1 MSNVD
6 ARTYNTQIKP
16 EMVDTGVRESRD
28 SSEHPETTPIIIA
41 LDVTGSMRRT
51 PHEMI
56 KDNFPKLMDALMQL
70 GIKDPQLL
78 FMAVGDHEYDNYPI
92 QVGQFESDTEKIV
105 NSLEEFVLEGGGNK
119 YEYFKTS
126 QIEFVDLTEVSEGNY
141 VASGTNPAASLTFND
156 KGKGFIIGSFR
167 VVMPNDDAN
176 MKKIQQDFGS
186 EKALIA
192 NLIKPTL
199 YKVVTSC
206 GPLMSSLESVSET
219 RTDLIA
225 YITDQLNNGVY
236 KTVVIRDSVT
246 NEITGEKE
254 MRTKAQIVA
263 DTNSPSGY
271 KRQETSPFSQYGITC
286 GLVSILDIK
295 YDGAT
300 QSQIDAQKQAN
311 LAVITSKT
319 KSLEAIQRTVQIT
332 EEGRA
337 AAERAKWEQEKEKA
351 IAVTKAQQEFEVAE
365 LEAKKAK
372 QVALKVQ
379 AEGEAKAAANRA
391 LVAAGLTPAERAEWD
406 YKTAVGVAQALAE
419 SKVSWVPSVMFG
431 GGSSSNSA
439 MDAVGLKMLLD
450 ITKSLDKTSK

>member
-1 MSNVD
+1 
-6 ARTYNTQIKP
+6 
-16 EMVDTGVRESRD
+16 
-28 SSEHPETTPIIIA
+28 
-41 LDVTGSMRRT
+41 MR
-51 PHEMI
+51 
-56 KDNFPKLMDALMQL
+56 A
-70 GIKDPQLL
+70 
-78 FMAVGDHEYDNYPI
+78 
-92 QVGQFESDTEKIV
+92 
-105 NSLEEFVLEGGGNK
+105 
-119 YEYFKTS
+119 
-126 QIEFVDLTEVSEGNY
+126 
-141 VASGTNPAASLTFND
+141 
-156 KGKGFIIGSFR
+156 
-167 VVMPNDDAN
+167 
-176 MKKIQQDFGS
+176 
-186 EKALIA
+186 
-192 NLIKPTL
+192 
-199 YKVVTSC
+199 
-206 GPLMSSLESVSET
+206 
-219 RTDLIA
+219 
-225 YITDQLNNGVY
+225 
-236 KTVVIRDSVT
+236 
-246 NEITGEKE
+246 
-254 MRTKAQIVA
+254 KAQIVA

-337 AAERAKWEQEKEKA
+337 AAERAKWEQEKA

>member
-1 MSNVD
+1 MGSGSYSFAAYSCLANEREYSTKSADAVFKNRSLSAKSDIKLSNIN

-28 SSEHPETTPIIIA
+28 SNEHPETTPIIIA

-56 KDNFPKLMDALMQL
+56 KDNFPKLM
-70 GIKDPQLL
+70 
-78 FMAVGDHEYDNYPI
+78 
-92 QVGQFESDTEKIV
+92 
-105 NSLEEFVLEGGGNK
+105 
-119 YEYFKTS
+119 
-126 QIEFVDLTEVSEGNY
+126 
-141 VASGTNPAASLTFND
+141 
-156 KGKGFIIGSFR
+156 
-167 VVMPNDDAN
+167 
-176 MKKIQQDFGS
+176 
-186 EKALIA
+186 
-192 NLIKPTL
+192 
-199 YKVVTSC
+199 
-206 GPLMSSLESVSET
+206 
-219 RTDLIA
+219 
-225 YITDQLNNGVY
+225 
-236 KTVVIRDSVT
+236 
-246 NEITGEKE
+246 
-254 MRTKAQIVA
+254 
-263 DTNSPSGY
+263 
-271 KRQETSPFSQYGITC
+271 
-286 GLVSILDIK
+286 
-295 YDGAT
+295 
-300 QSQIDAQKQAN
+300 DAQKQAN

-351 IAVTKAQQEFEVAE
+351 VAVTKAQQEFEVAE

-391 LVAAGLTPAERAEWD
+391 LVSAGLTPAERAEWD

-431 GGSSSNSA
+431 GNGSSNSA

-450 ITKSLDKTSK
+450 ITKSFDKTSK

>member
-1 MSNVD
+1 MGSGSYSFAVYASLASDRGYATKSADAVFTNHSLSAKSDIKLSNVD

-16 EMVDTGVRESRD
+16 EMVDTG
-28 SSEHPETTPIIIA
+28 
-41 LDVTGSMRRT
+41 
-51 PHEMI
+51 
-56 KDNFPKLMDALMQL
+56 
-70 GIKDPQLL
+70 
-78 FMAVGDHEYDNYPI
+78 
-92 QVGQFESDTEKIV
+92 
-105 NSLEEFVLEGGGNK
+105 
-119 YEYFKTS
+119 
-126 QIEFVDLTEVSEGNY
+126 
-141 VASGTNPAASLTFND
+141 
-156 KGKGFIIGSFR
+156 
-167 VVMPNDDAN
+167 
-176 MKKIQQDFGS
+176 
-186 EKALIA
+186 
-192 NLIKPTL
+192 
-199 YKVVTSC
+199 
-206 GPLMSSLESVSET
+206 
-219 RTDLIA
+219 
-225 YITDQLNNGVY
+225 
-236 KTVVIRDSVT
+236 
-246 NEITGEKE
+246 EKE
-254 MRTKAQIVA
+254 MRAKAQIVA

-431 GGSSSNSA
+431 GNGSSNSA

-450 ITKSLDKTSK
+450 ITKSLIRQVNNKT

>member
-1 MSNVD
+1 
-6 ARTYNTQIKP
+6 
-16 EMVDTGVRESRD
+16 MV
-28 SSEHPETTPIIIA
+28 
-41 LDVTGSMRRT
+41 VTS
-51 PHEMI
+51 
-56 KDNFPKLMDALMQL
+56 
-70 GIKDPQLL
+70 
-78 FMAVGDHEYDNYPI
+78 
-92 QVGQFESDTEKIV
+92 
-105 NSLEEFVLEGGGNK
+105 
-119 YEYFKTS
+119 
-126 QIEFVDLTEVSEGNY
+126 
-141 VASGTNPAASLTFND
+141 
-156 KGKGFIIGSFR
+156 
-167 VVMPNDDAN
+167 
-176 MKKIQQDFGS
+176 DFGS

-254 MRTKAQIVA
+254 MRAKAQIVA

-351 IAVTKAQQEFEVAE
+351 IA
-365 LEAKKAK
+365 
-372 QVALKVQ
+372 
-379 AEGEAKAAANRA
+379 AANRA

-450 ITKSLDKTSK
+450 VTKSLDKTSK